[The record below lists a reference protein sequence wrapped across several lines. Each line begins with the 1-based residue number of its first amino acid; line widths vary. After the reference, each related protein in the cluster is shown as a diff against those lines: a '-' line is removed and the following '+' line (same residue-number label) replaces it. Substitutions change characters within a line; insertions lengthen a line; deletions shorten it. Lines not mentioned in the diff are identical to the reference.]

1 MSVKSGSRF
10 PQARTESPERGV
22 TIHGVP
28 VSAIGLS
35 HHLVPLDDLARL
47 AEASEPVL
55 QRLDAAELR
64 GLVLLNTCN
73 RFELYFESDSFHSGL
88 ETVLAAVRDALPAD
102 QKGLV
107 SEFEVYAGQ
116 AAVQHLLE
124 VTSGLDAMVVGEAE
138 IIGQVREALRSSGDR
153 ASASLHRLFHA
164 ALTTAKTVTSETD
177 LGAAGRSI
185 AQVGLGLVESRHF
198 PVAGR
203 RALVVGTGSYARVVT
218 ATLERLGCTDVW
230 VYSPSGRAERFA
242 ATHPVHPVPADGLAE
257 AIASADV
264 VVTCSGAEQTD
275 GAVLTTGLLTTA
287 RRGAPL
293 LPVLDL
299 SLEGDVEPAAE
310 SLLNVDLINLEEVG
324 AHAPAEQT
332 AAVLAARD
340 LVNRGVDAYL
350 HLEQG
355 RKATPA
361 VTAIRAHVSHFIERE
376 IETANRRY
384 DAETAAA
391 VAHSLRRVS
400 NALLH
405 TPSLRAAELAR
416 SGELEDY
423 SHALHTLFGIEI
435 EPGVEAQA

>member
-1 MSVKSGSRF
+1 M
-10 PQARTESPERGV
+10 PV
-22 TIHGVP
+22 T
-28 VSAIGLS
+28 AIGLS

-47 AEASEPVL
+47 GEVSGPILE
-55 QRLDAAELR
+55 RLDTSGLP

-88 ETVLAAVRDALPAD
+88 ETALGAVRDALPEPD
-102 QKGLV
+102 RSLV
-107 SEFEVYAGQ
+107 DEFEVYAGQ

-124 VTSGLDAMVVGEAE
+124 VASGLDAMVVGEAE
-138 IIGQVREALRSSGDR
+138 IIGQVREALRASGDR

-164 ALTTAKTVTSETD
+164 ALTTAKAVASETD

-185 AQVGLGLVESRHF
+185 AQVGLGLVEARHF

-203 RALVVGTGSYARVVT
+203 RTLVIGTGSYARVVT
-218 ATLERLGCTDVW
+218 AALERLGCIDVW

-242 ATHPVHPVPADGLAE
+242 ASHPVRPVPADGLAG
-257 AIASADV
+257 ALATADLL
-264 VVTCSGAEQTD
+264 VTCSGGGRTD
-275 GAVLTTGLLTTA
+275 GPVVTAALLAGA
-287 RRGAPL
+287 RGDSAPL

-299 SLEGDVEPAAE
+299 SLVGDVEPSAE
-310 SLLNVDLINLEEVG
+310 NLVNVDLIDLEEVG
-324 AHAPAEQT
+324 AHAPSEQT

-340 LVNRGVDAYL
+340 LVNRGVDTYL

-355 RKATPA
+355 RRATPA
-361 VTAIRAHVSHFIERE
+361 VTAIRAHVSQFIERE
-376 IETANRRY
+376 IEAANRRY

-416 SGELEDY
+416 SGELADY
-423 SHALHTLFGIEI
+423 SHALHTLFGIDI
-435 EPGVEAQA
+435 ETGAEAQA